1 MSLFERWR
9 GKDKNSKVIEKVI
22 TYFHSLYGSSN
33 NITKFTESSAY
44 NLAFQLSEVFF
55 PIDAIADRAASIPYE
70 IRDKNDN
77 PITLSLRQ
85 KELLKKPNIFNSFS
99 DLVYSIVFSL
109 LADGNQYTYTNYA
122 SNNPSADMISSIWS
136 IPPPLMTI
144 EYKKNIPSVFN
155 AKSKSDLVE
164 YYKVIDNKEKI
175 DPRFITHTTTATL
188 RKLTS
193 IGIEGRSPLCP
204 AEKNINNLLAVYE
217 ARFKIYDSNGMAGIL
232 SRAATTSAGGDIAA
246 AMLDANPITQE
257 KMYEDLTGEYGLRGD
272 KKAYG
277 FAPYPIQFTKTLA
290 SIRELMPFEET
301 LADAIAIAGV
311 YGVDKDLVPQLKG
324 TTFTNKD
331 IAEVG
336 LWQNVVKGVAYDVA
350 SVLNDAFCLSQ
361 DQHFAPVFD
370 DVEALQED
378 KKQMLESDKLI
389 IENLRSIKDGDLRDD
404 PIVKRILEGYGKA

>member
-44 NLAFQLSEVFF
+44 TLAFQLSEVFF

-70 IRDKNDN
+70 IRDENDK

-122 SNNPSADMISSIWS
+122 TKDPSADMISSIWS
-136 IPPPLMTI
+136 MPPPSITV
-144 EYKKNIPSVFN
+144 EYKKNTPSVFN
-155 AKSKSDLVE
+155 VKSKSDLVE
-164 YYKVIDNKEKI
+164 YYKVIDSKEKI

-193 IGIEGRSPLCP
+193 IGIEGKSPLCP

-336 LWQNVVKGVAYDVA
+336 LWQNVVKGVACDIA
-350 SVLNDAFCLSQ
+350 SVLNDAFCLPQ
-361 DQHFAPVFD
+361 GQHFAPVFD